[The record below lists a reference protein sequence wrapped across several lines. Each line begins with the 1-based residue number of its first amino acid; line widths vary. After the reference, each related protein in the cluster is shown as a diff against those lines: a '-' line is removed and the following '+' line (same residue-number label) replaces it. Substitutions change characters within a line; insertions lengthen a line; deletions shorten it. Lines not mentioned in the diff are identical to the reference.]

1 MSKTGVE
8 YFMTITKD
16 KDGYYIGNIP
26 SLPGCHTQAKTLA
39 ELDSNMKEAIQLYD
53 DDIAKIE
60 FIGLQKI
67 AM

>member
-1 MSKTGVE
+1 
-8 YFMTITKD
+8 MTITRD
-16 KDGYYIGNIP
+16 KDGYYIGSIP
-26 SLPGCHTQAKTLA
+26 SLPGCHTQARTLE

-53 DDIAKIE
+53 YNDDIE